1 VELRK
6 WKVFDRDT
14 DQPSEFLPGDR
25 LNEPAMSDTPSST
38 NAGAQLATE
47 HFFRHESARLVATL
61 AGQFGAQ
68 RLQWVEDVVQEAL
81 VRALQTW
88 PYRGVPDNPAAWL
101 TQTARHLALDLLRR
115 EQRWN
120 EREEGISAEQARW
133 MAVPMEAAAE
143 DEAHLRD
150 DTLRLMFVCCHPQL
164 SAEAQIALAL
174 RTLCGLS
181 PAEIAAAFVTS
192 EAAISKRLV
201 RARQRIRELA
211 LPFEL
216 PEAQDLPQ
224 RLDGVLAS
232 LYLLFNEGYKA
243 SSGEHLVRSDLCHEA
258 IRLTELL
265 ATHPHTGL
273 PQCHALL
280 ALMLLSA
287 ARLPARTDEAG
298 SILRLHEQDRSRW
311 DQSLIQRGIHHLQL
325 SAHGDT
331 LTKYHLEAG
340 IAACHSTTASH
351 EATDWARILALYD
364 QLMQLTPSPVVAL
377 NRAIALGRVQG
388 AASGLEALA
397 GVQGLDGYL
406 SLHAAQG
413 TFAAELGQNH
423 AAAAHFRRALALAAL
438 PSERRFFERQ
448 IAVCEGAAPTDA
460 AH

>member
-1 VELRK
+1 M
-6 WKVFDRDT
+6 
-14 DQPSEFLPGDR
+14 SE
-25 LNEPAMSDTPSST
+25 SPSST
-38 NAGAQLATE
+38 TASTQFATE

-101 TQTARHLALDLLRR
+101 TQTARHIALDQLRR

-133 MAVPMEAAAE
+133 MAVPAESAADNE
-143 DEAHLRD
+143 VHLPD

-216 PEAQDLPQ
+216 PEANELPQ
-224 RLDGVLAS
+224 RLDAVLAS

-258 IRLTELL
+258 IRLTALL
-265 ATHPHTGL
+265 ATHQHTGL
-273 PQCHALL
+273 QQCHALL
-280 ALMLLSA
+280 ALMLLTA

-298 SILRLHEQDRSRW
+298 DILRLHEQDRRLW
-311 DQSLIQRGIHHLQL
+311 DQALIHRGLQHLQL
-325 SAHGDT
+325 SANGDA
-331 LTKYHLEAG
+331 LTEYHLEAG
-340 IAACHSTTASH
+340 IAACHSTAADSGS
-351 EATDWARILALYD
+351 TDWQRILALYD
-364 QLMQLTPSPVVAL
+364 QLVLLTSSSVVAL
-377 NRAIALGRVQG
+377 NRAIAVGRVHG
-388 AASGLEALA
+388 AQSGLDALEA
-397 GVQGLDGYL
+397 VHGLDGYL
-406 SLHAAQG
+406 SLHAARG
-413 TFAAELGQNH
+413 TFAAELGQMQD
-423 AAAAHFRRALALAAL
+423 AATHYRRAHVLAAL
-438 PSERRFFERQ
+438 PSERSFFERLL
-448 IAVCEGAAPTDA
+448 AECETTRPIK
-460 AH
+460 

>member
-1 VELRK
+1 MP
-6 WKVFDRDT
+6 DAP
-14 DQPSEFLPGDR
+14 PSTT
-25 LNEPAMSDTPSST
+25 AST
-38 NAGAQLATE
+38 QFATE

-88 PYRGVPDNPAAWL
+88 PYRGVPENPAAWL
-101 TQTARHLALDLLRR
+101 TQTARHLALDQLRR
-115 EQRWN
+115 EQRWH
-120 EREEGISAEQARW
+120 EREAGITAEQARW
-133 MAVPMEAAAE
+133 MAVPLEPAPDD

-164 SAEAQIALAL
+164 STEAQIALAL

-201 RARQRIRELA
+201 RARQRIRELE

-216 PEAQDLPQ
+216 PEAQELPQ
-224 RLDGVLAS
+224 RLDAVLAS

-258 IRLTELL
+258 IRLTEMLT
-265 ATHPHTGL
+265 THQHTDL

-287 ARLPARTDEAG
+287 ARLPARTDETG
-298 SILRLHEQDRSRW
+298 GILRLHEQDRSLW
-311 DQSLIQRGIHHLQL
+311 DQSLVLRGLQHLQL
-325 SAHGDT
+325 SARGST
-331 LTKYHLEAG
+331 LTEYHLEAG
-340 IAACHSTTASH
+340 IAACHSTAASH
-351 EATDWARILALYD
+351 GTTDWARILQLYEH
-364 QLMQLTPSPVVAL
+364 LVLLTPSPVVAL

-388 AASGLEALA
+388 AQSGLEALA
-397 GVQGLDGYL
+397 AVKGLDSYL
-406 SLHAAQG
+406 SLHAARG
-413 TFAAELGQNH
+413 AFAAELGQMQE
-423 AAAAHFRRALALAAL
+423 AAAHYKRALVLAAL
-438 PSERRFFERQ
+438 PSERSFLERL
-448 IAVCEGAAPTDA
+448 IAECDSVMPINSPR
-460 AH
+460 